1 MRNRDTPC
9 ATCSLTIPTSGES
22 TKGYNVEF
30 SAMQD
35 NFGSVAKFISQGVIQ
50 EYTHSVTSEITMVTG
65 QYYDSNG
72 KEVSGIEEAN
82 SYKVTTNTESTTV
95 KVNMYGTLPESATRR
110 TSKTSTTYNS
120 KIDDHGEKQLT
131 DPVKTT
137 SEPTIETINF
147 ENVGSSPQKYAI
159 EQQRKTLLNQL
170 K

>member
-1 MRNRDTPC
+1 
-9 ATCSLTIPTSGES
+9 
-22 TKGYNVEF
+22 
-30 SAMQD
+30 MQD

-95 KVNMYGTLPESATRR
+95 KVNMYGTLPESATRT
-110 TSKTSTTYNS
+110 TSKTSTTYKVKGDS

-147 ENVGSSPQKYAI
+147 ENVGSSLQKYAI